1 MIKLRL
7 PPLGAVEISLP
18 PTRIHDR
25 DLPHNPMKPSAFS
38 PQYQSSLSYRPWLRS
53 AVTGPR
59 FRGAGWIM
67 PLAAAMAAGSL
78 WSAPARAAEA
88 GETQVPVFAGA
99 LLDEDATRQKGEET
113 TESSD
118 SESIIPGSRPLGA
131 QLKVYATPTPIEE
144 VFRFYL
150 QRYGAKPQEGNGVN
164 PATLSPGAS
173 TPVQFQLNTY
183 DFDSEKDKTRRL
195 LAANR
200 KPGEDGNW
208 IRDVNFIW
216 FGRDRAD
223 VVTGFSVE
231 IEDRSVSED
240 TRQYA
245 AKTLI
250 AIQTHAFDVSA
261 GARRRN
267 ATERHERSEVD
278 LERRMGEMAEPPS
291 ADLVGAPPYPGAFY
305 DVRNSAGMS
314 LSDTTVYL
322 FLTTDL
328 PAKVAGFYAAKLGK
342 PVPAPDADGRY
353 IFVLK
358 PGMPLPAKSIMVEP
372 NRVLDPKYKT
382 VISFGLNE
390 TNR

>member
-1 MIKLRL
+1 
-7 PPLGAVEISLP
+7 
-18 PTRIHDR
+18 
-25 DLPHNPMKPSAFS
+25 
-38 PQYQSSLSYRPWLRS
+38 
-53 AVTGPR
+53 
-59 FRGAGWIM
+59 
-67 PLAAAMAAGSL
+67 
-78 WSAPARAAEA
+78 
-88 GETQVPVFAGA
+88 
-99 LLDEDATRQKGEET
+99 
-113 TESSD
+113 
-118 SESIIPGSRPLGA
+118 
-131 QLKVYATPTPIEE
+131 
-144 VFRFYL
+144 
-150 QRYGAKPQEGNGVN
+150 
-164 PATLSPGAS
+164 
-173 TPVQFQLNTY
+173 
-183 DFDSEKDKTRRL
+183 
-195 LAANR
+195 
-200 KPGEDGNW
+200 
-208 IRDVNFIW
+208 VNFIW

-358 PGMPLPAKSIMVEP
+358 PGLPLPAKSIMVEP